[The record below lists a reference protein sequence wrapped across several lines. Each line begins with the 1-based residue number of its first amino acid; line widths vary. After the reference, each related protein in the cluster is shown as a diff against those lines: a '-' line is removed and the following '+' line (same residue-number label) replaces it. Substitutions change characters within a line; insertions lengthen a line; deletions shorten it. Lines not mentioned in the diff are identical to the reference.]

1 MSQNGYWLNVCG
13 AKISSSNHYLET
25 LSVVQPESGCLSL
38 ADVITIAD
46 DVSRV
51 TSRITDN
58 GREVLDSVLARME
71 EQANEQGRV
80 AIDAYRVARRGL
92 EAEWVTAESVVDDT
106 VNECNRSIHSFVT
119 QADFLIRRFE
129 NELHRKTRNRV
140 TKPAQKSGKQ
150 DSGDAKPEEEKG

>member
-1 MSQNGYWLNVCG
+1 M
-13 AKISSSNHYLET
+13 
-25 LSVVQPESGCLSL
+25 VQPESGCLSL
-38 ADVITIAD
+38 ADIITIAD

-58 GREVLDSVLARME
+58 GREVLDRVLEQME
-71 EQANEQGRV
+71 EMANEQGRV
-80 AIDAYRVARRGL
+80 AVVSYRVARRNL
-92 EAEWVTAESVVDDT
+92 EAEWLTAEGTVDDT

-129 NELHRKTRNRV
+129 NELQRKTRNRI

-150 DSGDAKPEEEKG
+150 DSGDVKPEEEKG